1 MVTNLKQA
9 KKSDVST
16 IIQFL
21 KEMNDETKE
30 FNFDKKLFTQSVTN
44 SFDENVHWFLFMD
57 ERKTPFDL
65 CYLQSVHNYWRL
77 EKRFYLG
84 GFYITSSHRKKGYF
98 KTLNQQLK
106 DWANDNHGV
115 QIYVHINEHNQHS
128 IDTFTAA
135 GFKKIEYDLF
145 VNHWGE
151 D

>member
-57 ERKTPFDL
+57 ERKTPFGL

-84 GFYITSSHRKKGYF
+84 GFYITSSHHKKGYF
-98 KTLNQQLK
+98 KTLNQQQKTGQTTTMAFRFMCTLTSITNRALMPLYPQDLK
-106 DWANDNHGV
+106 KLSM
-115 QIYVHINEHNQHS
+115 IYS
-128 IDTFTAA
+128 
-135 GFKKIEYDLF
+135 
-145 VNHWGE
+145 
-151 D
+151 

>member
-1 MVTNLKQA
+1 MTIGLKQTT
-9 KKSDVST
+9 KSDT
-16 IIQFL
+16 PNIINFL

-30 FNFDKKLFTQSVTN
+30 FEFNPELFTQSVTN
-44 SFDENVHWFLFMD
+44 SFDENVHWFLFID
-57 ERKTPFDL
+57 ENQTPFGL

-84 GFYITSSHRKKGYF
+84 GFYIAPSHRKKGHF

-115 QIYVHINEHNQHS
+115 QIYAHINEHNQHS
-128 IDTFTAA
+128 IDAFTSA
-135 GFKKIEYDLF
+135 GFEKIEYDLY
-145 VNHWGE
+145 VSHWGE